1 MKVEKRKRGLSPG
14 LIGFGLVL
22 LVAAGGFLAGRRN
35 QSLREAAR
43 AEAPERDGAWGAPTP
58 AQQAAVAE
66 ATKALAILSADR
78 PDFTHFQERWSVA
91 TERMR
96 MEHPDVTPPV
106 HAALAIHAALGDMGY
121 DPSATILY
129 WASPQFR
136 ADVAARDPDAV
147 TSAARTVDYLLS
159 VALADGFPDEDFA
172 RVLAGY
178 SPAVWNMARQRRAA
192 RR

>member
-1 MKVEKRKRGLSPG
+1 MEKRKRGLSPG

-35 QSLREAAR
+35 QSLRDAAR
-43 AEAPERDGAWGAPTP
+43 AEARGKVEAPGLPTP

-66 ATKALAILSADR
+66 ATKQLAVLSPDR
-78 PDFTHFQERWSVA
+78 PDFARFHESWSAA

-96 MEHPDVTPPV
+96 LEHPGVIPPAQ
-106 HAALAIHAALGDMGY
+106 AALAIHAALGEMGY

-136 ADVAARDPDAV
+136 EDVAARNPDDV
-147 TSAARTVDYLLS
+147 TSATRTVDYLLS
-159 VALADGFPDEDFA
+159 VALCDGLADEDFT
-172 RVLAGY
+172 RVLANY
-178 SPAVWNMARQRRAA
+178 SPAVWSVARQRRAA
-192 RR
+192 RP